1 MRQQKNDKALRLP
14 PCACPLAPVP
24 DHSPG
29 PHQESCTQYNALK
42 LNAELFGRAP
52 HAELADAFERKLLN
66 GVMGIQRPHKPGA
79 LLHRCNTRRPRL
91 QPHAPHAATPR
102 TAGCVPCGPPRGSQ
116 PRTEYAGAMLYM
128 MPLGRGVSKPKA
140 NWAGK

>member
-1 MRQQKNDKALRLP
+1 MTAPPTLAPITDPEPNLAPAPLRLP

-79 LLHRCNTRRPRL
+79 
-91 QPHAPHAATPR
+91 AARMQHDASP
-102 TAGCVPCGPPRGSQ
+102 
-116 PRTEYAGAMLYM
+116 
-128 MPLGRGVSKPKA
+128 
-140 NWAGK
+140 